1 MIKIILHG
9 CNGRMGQVITRLATE
24 DEGVVIVAGV
34 DKFDDGHNKYPVYPT
49 FEACREE
56 ADVVVDFSNPS
67 AADDLLDGCVRRKLP
82 LVWCT
87 TGLHPQQLEK
97 GLEVTEKI
105 ALLRSANMSL
115 GVNLMLELIKKAAT
129 VLSEEGFDIE
139 IVEKHHRHKLDAPS
153 GTAIAMAEIMNEQ
166 LDHKYTLE
174 LNRCAKREERGD
186 NVIGISAVRGGSITG
201 EHDVIFAGMDEV
213 LTISHTAYSREIFA
227 KGALAAAKFLAG
239 KESGLYNM
247 GDVIRSK

>member
-9 CNGRMGQVITRLATE
+9 CNGRMGQVITRLAAE
-24 DEGVVIVAGV
+24 DENAVIVAGV

-49 FEACREE
+49 FEACKEE
-56 ADVVVDFSNPS
+56 ADVVIDFSNSS
-67 AADDLLDGCVRRKLP
+67 AAEELLDGCVRRRLP

-87 TGLHPQQLEK
+87 TGLNPQQLEK
-97 GLEVTEKI
+97 GLEATEKI
-105 ALLRSANMSL
+105 ALLRDANMSL
-115 GVNLMLELIKKAAT
+115 GINLMKELLKKAAA
-129 VLSEEGFDIE
+129 VLSKEGFDIE

-153 GTAIAMAEIMNEQ
+153 GTAIMLAEVMNEE
-166 LDHKYTLE
+166 LNHSYTYE
-174 LNRCAKREERGD
+174 LNRSAKREERQD
-186 NVIGISAVRGGSITG
+186 DVIGISAVRGGSITG

-239 KESGLYNM
+239 KGNGLYNM
-247 GDVIRSK
+247 SDVLRSK